1 MKIISKTT
9 CWTPNPENSWS
20 AGEVKEVSNEVG
32 EKLLRNNNFVK
43 VSGTKSGTERRS
55 KKR

>member
-9 CWTPNPENSWS
+9 CWTPNPEISWS
-20 AGEVKEVSNEVG
+20 AGEAKEVSNEVG
-32 EKLLRNNNFVK
+32 KKLLRNNNFVK
-43 VSGTKSGTERRS
+43 VSGTKPEAERRS